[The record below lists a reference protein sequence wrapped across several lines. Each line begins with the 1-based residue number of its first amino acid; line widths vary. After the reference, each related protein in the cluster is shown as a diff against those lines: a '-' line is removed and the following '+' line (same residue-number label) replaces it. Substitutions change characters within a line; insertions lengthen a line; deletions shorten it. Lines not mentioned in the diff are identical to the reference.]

1 MKISKV
7 LSDFSP
13 NKYSDEKLEF
23 KVNHILGQMTN
34 HPGFPDPSPSL
45 LTISTA
51 NKKYSVALTQ
61 QKKGGRVYTV
71 IKNQCRKQLQLLMK
85 QLADDVQI
93 KSGGDAT
100 LILSTGFDIHK
111 KRSLVGQLSQ
121 PMGISVKPGVN
132 NGSVV
137 ICCDAVKGARFYE
150 FAYNE
155 TPLAE
160 KKIWQK
166 QTSTKRKILI
176 TGLVSGGQYTFR
188 IAGAGSNASRT
199 WSEKLVTYVL

>member
-1 MKISKV
+1 MKTSKV

-13 NKYSDEKLEF
+13 NKYSDAKLEF
-23 KVNHILGQMTN
+23 KVYHILDQMTN

-45 LTISTA
+45 STITTA
-51 NKKYSVALTQ
+51 NNKYSAALTQ

-71 IKNQCRKQLQLLMK
+71 IKNQCRKQLQLLLK
-85 QLADDVQI
+85 QLADYVQT

-100 LILSTGFDIHK
+100 LILSTGFNIHK
-111 KRSLVGQLSQ
+111 KRSLVGQLPQ
-121 PMGISVKPGVN
+121 PLGITVKPGVN

-137 ICCDAVKGARFYE
+137 IGCDTVRGARFYE

-155 TPLAE
+155 TSLAE
-160 KKIWQK
+160 KGIWQK
-166 QTSTKRKILI
+166 LTSTKRKILI
-176 TGLVSGGQYTFR
+176 TGLVSGGRYTFR
-188 IAGAGSNASRT
+188 IAGAGSNASRI